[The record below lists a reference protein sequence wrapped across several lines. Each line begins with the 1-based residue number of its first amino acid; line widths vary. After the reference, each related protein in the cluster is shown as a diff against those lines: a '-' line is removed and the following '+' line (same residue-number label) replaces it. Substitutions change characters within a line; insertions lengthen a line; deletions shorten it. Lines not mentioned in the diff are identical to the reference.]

1 MNDEAVSALKALANT
16 LTDQQKGL
24 QGQIDAI
31 NEAIKALQDGGAV
44 AQAQIDQAVSDQVT
58 AALTPVQTAV
68 NSTLSTLANAKTS
81 IVADPA
87 TPADPAPAVPA

>member
-1 MNDEAVSALKALANT
+1 MDTTQLKMVSDS
-16 LTDQQKGL
+16 LTSQIAQL
-24 QGQIDAI
+24 QGQLDGV
-31 NEAIKALQDGGAV
+31 NQAIKVLTDGYQTD
-44 AQAQIDQAVSDQVT
+44 QAAIDQAVSDQVT

-87 TPADPAPAVPA
+87 TPAPAIPATDTQA